1 MVQTACCTTESE
13 SMKVYGECTWG
24 AYPECDSKPECP
36 FGYRDVPVARS
47 GSGSGGLQC
56 KNLKNAVGNEILGV
70 QMRSY
75 CCGRKPDL
83 QFTDC
88 QIFRNVS
95 PMIPGYPKGTYR
107 SNCPSDRVRVA
118 IDWAFHVYSAY
129 EVGGQ
134 ATCCKTEY
142 GEEKWEANEKLEA
155 YKDSMAEWMVDEY
168 CPNPSKV
175 LKKRG
180 LSSSST
186 ELAVRAD
193 NSGDMTPLDLLTRIL
208 SRLASDAML
217 PQLYLIWNTAIR
229 ERHFYLQVTY
239 MSNYIRNNWRLDWE
253 GPAMFAR
260 KVLCYPAYWAA
271 QIEAF
276 LHADKDGG
284 DTLLLNCTES
294 GLCYSDGDCGELAD
308 NKRRHAALF
317 GRHSNHL
324 SHSSHHYH
332 HHHRAARA
340 EEPGAVSTV
349 SITDE
354 DSEKHPFEIRVPP
367 HPDISKVPQDNPL
380 LDRVVEIHYRGPCEK
395 AAVIMKKYSD
405 ARDFKIHLK
414 HVIDKNIYEAFLAG
428 SVRGLLPSGETST
441 YRPIPFKFWV
451 EMENLDLSLEP
462 DAPRLPG
469 GRQLK
474 GLFERAYKYLGSVTN
489 DQVFMIADEDINN
502 AKNYMLRFQK
512 RPAASSIEK
521 RLKPDD
527 KSKAQWKQDARVI
540 IGRIRGRFSVFTY
553 MNLPETLVR
562 LNKIVKDIY
571 VQLKFAENVYNKRH
585 PGENVQLANYW
596 LEWITDYYAKVVIEF
611 KENITDMVAQ
621 IHELMEDGGVDEG
634 HASQMREMM
643 AQFQEMADDRA
654 RIRIDT
660 SGFPAFNSPI
670 TKAEDIEED
679 KDTEIGG
686 T

>member
-1 MVQTACCTTESE
+1 MSYDLHGAWDQHVNWTKPYLNAHTNLTEIESALDLLWRNDISPSKVVMGLGFYGRAFTVESASCKDPGCLFNGPANAGSCSREKGILLNSEIQNEIKKRKLKPKLYEEEAVKVVTWSKQWVSYDDEQTLQIKVDRAGERCLGGIMYGHGNGACTKSTSCPSGMTEIGSNQIYCNHPPMVQTACCTTESE

-340 EEPGAVSTV
+340 EEPGA
-349 SITDE
+349 
-354 DSEKHPFEIRVPP
+354 
-367 HPDISKVPQDNPL
+367 
-380 LDRVVEIHYRGPCEK
+380 
-395 AAVIMKKYSD
+395 
-405 ARDFKIHLK
+405 
-414 HVIDKNIYEAFLAG
+414 
-428 SVRGLLPSGETST
+428 
-441 YRPIPFKFWV
+441 
-451 EMENLDLSLEP
+451 
-462 DAPRLPG
+462 
-469 GRQLK
+469 
-474 GLFERAYKYLGSVTN
+474 
-489 DQVFMIADEDINN
+489 
-502 AKNYMLRFQK
+502 MLRFQK

-643 AQFQEMADDRA
+643 AQFQEMADDQ
-654 RIRIDT
+654 
-660 SGFPAFNSPI
+660 
-670 TKAEDIEED
+670 ED